1 MVCKAMIQ
9 DEENDIK
16 EWKKP
21 RKTIDKSKW
30 FIIIIKEMTL
40 FDRYNRILTYK
51 VHLMMIV
58 IYYQVKTL
66 RNIIY

>member
-21 RKTIDKSKW
+21 RKTIDKNQNDS
-30 FIIIIKEMTL
+30 L
-40 FDRYNRILTYK
+40 
-51 VHLMMIV
+51 
-58 IYYQVKTL
+58 
-66 RNIIY
+66 